1 MKTPQGPSLFSKQTS
16 INTYI
21 VQTSP
26 GTPTPVCWTQWLDCG
41 LSRKTHHWAPVYE
54 RSTKCTVH
62 STMWPMWLEIHYKCT
77 VHSTVQ
83 YSTQYSTCGW
93 KYITSVQYSTK
104 LFCLEKKQPVQIFGL
119 EKKQPNFE
127 KFLQVQIPHT
137 PGVYKRSTNIQNA
150 FKTSDDL
157 SSWQDKSSSRKA
169 ESQ

>member
-41 LSRKTHHWAPVYE
+41 LSRKTHHCRFVQK
-54 RSTKCTVH
+54 RSSLGWKYITSVQYTVPCGLCGWKYITSVQYTVQY
-62 STMWPMWLEIHYKCT
+62 STL
-77 VHSTVQ
+77 Q

-104 LFCLEKKQPVQIFGL
+104 LFCLEKKQP
-119 EKKQPNFE
+119 NFE

-137 PGVYKRSTNIQNA
+137 HSSDVWVQKRSSNLANP

-157 SSWQDKSSSRKA
+157 SS
-169 ESQ
+169 

>member
-41 LSRKTHHWAPVYE
+41 LSRKTHHCCFVQKRSSLTQNNFQNCKLTLVGNTLQVY
-54 RSTKCTVH
+54 STQYHVAYVVGNTLQV
-62 STMWPMWLEIHYKCT
+62 
-77 VHSTVQ
+77 

-104 LFCLEKKQPVQIFGL
+104 LFCLEKKQP
-119 EKKQPNFE
+119 NFE

-137 PGVYKRSTNIQNA
+137 HSSDVWVQKRSSNLANP

-157 SSWQDKSSSRKA
+157 SS
-169 ESQ
+169 